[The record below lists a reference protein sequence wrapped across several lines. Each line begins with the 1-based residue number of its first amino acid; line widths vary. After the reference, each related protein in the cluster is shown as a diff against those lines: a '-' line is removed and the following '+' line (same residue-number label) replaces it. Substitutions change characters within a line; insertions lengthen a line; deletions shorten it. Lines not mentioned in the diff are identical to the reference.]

1 MKTKKKISALF
12 LSLIMILSLSIA
24 ALAQDVIPE
33 NVDNQGS
40 GSITVQNAAKGEEYK
55 LYRLFDATVSEKADS
70 IAYTGTIPESL
81 NEFFSADSNGY
92 ITPTDAAWKD
102 PAAENK
108 EMSEDLKTALKEW
121 AETSGVKPVAT
132 AVGDGTALVFKS
144 LKYGYY
150 VMTSTQDGGKAI
162 TVDST
167 NPNAVV
173 VDKNS
178 TGPNSLVKKVDNDNV
193 KIGDTVTYTVTFNTS
208 NYVGSGTD
216 AKKVVSYTITD
227 TWKDFLTDVNVT
239 SITVKGKDGSD
250 KPITVGDSAQT
261 PQFTKVQK
269 EDGTTENKIVLDWC
283 DKDGNFLYD
292 NGATITITYTAT
304 VTDKAAIDGAG
315 NTNTVMLQW
324 TTENSSEP
332 EEDNLTAEDTIYTY
346 AFALKKVNEKGET
359 LEGATF
365 QLPFFVKKT
374 TDTDGAY
381 VYAGTTDG
389 TDLTKTVTT
398 PKNGL
403 IIVKGLKAGEQQ
415 EITEVKAPDGYNI
428 LAEAIKVTPVK
439 TGETTTKTTIYL
451 NADGSV
457 ASEHTET
464 TIDVS
469 FDISEIAAT
478 PVAVLNKTGIEL
490 PSTGG
495 TGTVIFYVLGSILLL
510 GAAIF
515 FVVRK
520 RMSVEE

>member
-40 GSITVQNAAKGEEYK
+40 GSITVQNAAKGEKYK

-70 IAYTGTIPESL
+70 IAYTGTSPESL

-102 PAAENK
+102 PVAENK

-121 AETSGVKPVAT
+121 TETSGVEPVAT

-167 NPNAVV
+167 NPDAVV

-178 TGPNSLVKKVDNDNV
+178 TGPNSLEKKVDNDNI

-208 NYVGSGTD
+208 NYVGSGKD

-227 TWKDFLTDVNVT
+227 TLPEFLSEVEVT
-239 SITVKGKDGSD
+239 SITVKGKDGID
-250 KPITVGDSAQT
+250 KPITVGDTAQA
-261 PQFTKVQK
+261 PQFEEK
-269 EDGTTENKIVLDWC
+269 KIVLDWC

-292 NGATITITYTAT
+292 NGATITITYTAI

-315 NTNTVMLQW
+315 NTNTVTLQW
-324 TTENSSEP
+324 TTENNNEP
-332 EEDNLTAEDTIYTY
+332 EEDKLTAEDTIYTY

-389 TDLTKTVTT
+389 TDLTNTVTT